1 MRVLLAVATRDIG
14 KSMISVI
21 HLYAALKKHLL
32 LIRVAEN
39 FGNLTLFALRPK
51 NIHYCG
57 DTGLDKMLAYRILT
71 FKKESWYNRGK
82 EKKK

>member
-1 MRVLLAVATRDIG
+1 MSGPNQGYRKINDKYYSFIRRTEKAPLTYTRRRKFRESYTFCLL
-14 KSMISVI
+14 
-21 HLYAALKKHLL
+21 
-32 LIRVAEN
+32 
-39 FGNLTLFALRPK
+39 PK
-51 NIHYCG
+51 NIHYCD